1 MSKHIFL
8 LLMVTTIFA
17 CKPSGEKVETTE
29 AHEVTETV
37 SGDSYAIDPNGSD
50 VKWEGTQLGKKHH
63 GTIAIKEGS
72 IQLENGVIKAG
83 KVILDMNSI
92 TDLDMEGEY
101 KQKLE
106 THLKSADFFD
116 AATHPEA
123 VFEIS
128 KTVKNLSDETY
139 NILVYGNLTIKGITK
154 GIQFKAQLDGAED
167 GISVIAPAFT
177 FDRSEFDVRYGSD
190 KFFDNLGDKAIHNE
204 IGLTLSIKA
213 FK

>member
-1 MSKHIFL
+1 MSKNIFL
-8 LLMVTTIFA
+8 LLLVSTLFA

-29 AHEVTETV
+29 AHDVTEES
-37 SGDSYAIDPNGSD
+37 SGDTYKIDPNGSD

-63 GTIAIKEGS
+63 GTIGIKEGS
-72 IQLENGVIKAG
+72 ISVDNGVIKAG
-83 KVILDMNSI
+83 KVVLDMSSI

-106 THLKSADFFD
+106 NHLMSPDFFD
-116 AATHPEA
+116 VANHPEA

-128 KTVKNLSDETY
+128 KTVKNLSDDTY
-139 NILVYGNLTIKGITK
+139 NVLVYGNLTIKGVTK
-154 GIQFKAQLDGAED
+154 GIQFKAQLEGAEN
-167 GISVIAPAFT
+167 GISVLAPSFT

-190 KFFDNLGDKAIHNE
+190 KFFDNLGDKVIHNE
-204 IGLTLSIKA
+204 IGLTLSINA